1 VEFESFEKI
10 ARLNRG
16 IVVTEKIDGTNSQIA
31 FDEDLNMF
39 VGSRNRWIT
48 PDNDN
53 AGFARWANENK
64 EELENLGPGRHY
76 GEWWGSGIQRRY
88 GMDKKIFS
96 LFNTG
101 RWSND
106 RPSCCDLVPLL
117 YAGKY
122 SENEINNCLI
132 DLEKNG
138 SKAAPGF
145 MNAEGVVVY
154 HAAAR
159 KCFKVTIK
167 NDEKPKGS
175 NEIG

>member
-1 VEFESFEKI
+1 MEFESFEKI

-16 IVVTEKIDGTNSQIA
+16 IVVTEKIDGTNGQIA
-31 FDEDLNMF
+31 FNDDMKMF

-53 AGFARWANENK
+53 FGLARWAQDNR
-64 EELENLGPGRHY
+64 EELSQLGVGRHY
-76 GEWWGSGIQRRY
+76 GEWWGQGIQRRY
-88 GMDKKIFS
+88 GMERKVFS

-101 RWSND
+101 RWHNE
-106 RPSCCDLVPLL
+106 RPECCGLVPLL
-117 YAGKY
+117 YAGNY
-122 SENEINNCLI
+122 SENEITNCLK
-132 DLEKNG
+132 DLEENG

-145 MNAEGVVVY
+145 MNPEGVVVY

-159 KCFKVTIK
+159 KLFKVTIK

-175 NEIG
+175 KEIG